1 MRFNNELKVG
11 IAIIA
16 AAVIFILGVRFF
28 ADLPLF
34 RGTYPL
40 QTEMADAS
48 GLVKGAG
55 VEVRGVRVGAVDKIG
70 LSARSKGVLIQF
82 HVDKDIVVPS
92 GSHTEIAGFSALG
105 QVRLE
110 IVPGSG
116 ATPVEPGSFIP
127 GKQSNAFGQLQAKAP
142 QLIERVDTLLIGA
155 NRFFDQAEPAINQI
169 QSAFNQAE
177 TSFDEVGTAA
187 NQVGV
192 NANQAVAQLNDLLRN
207 PSGDVRM
214 TLANLRAATQQANGI
229 LRSQQVR
236 IEGILTDLQR
246 VSTVAGNFAETN
258 QDSIGVAVNNLNAT
272 LRRLNRN
279 LASLEST
286 STSLDSIMAH
296 IDRGDGTVG
305 LLINDPLLYQN
316 MLSLTQNLNALVQDV
331 QKNPNRYLKNLSLVD
346 IF

>member
-1 MRFNNELKVG
+1 MRFSNELKVG

-48 GLVKGAG
+48 GLTKGAA
-55 VEVRGVRVGAVDKIG
+55 VEVRGVRVGAVDKVD
-70 LSARSKGVLIQF
+70 LSQQSNGVLIQF
-82 HVDKDIVVPS
+82 HIDNGIVVPT

-116 ATPVEPGSFIP
+116 ETPVEPGGFIP
-127 GKQSNAFGQLQAKAP
+127 SQQSNALGELQEKAP
-142 QLIERVDTLLIGA
+142 ELLERVDTLLIGA
-155 NRFFDQAEPAINQI
+155 NRFFDQAEPAINQV

-177 TSFDEVGTAA
+177 TSFEQIGNAA
-187 NQVGV
+187 NQVGG
-192 NANQAVAQLNDLLRN
+192 NANQTVAILNDLLRN
-207 PSGDVRM
+207 PNGDIRM
-214 TLANLRAATQQANGI
+214 TLANLRTATEQANGI
-229 LRSQQVR
+229 LHSQQAR

-246 VSTVAGNFAETN
+246 FSTVAGNFAETN

-286 STSLDSIMAH
+286 STSLDSIMAR
-296 IDRGDGTVG
+296 IDRGEGTAG
-305 LLINDPLLYQN
+305 LLINDPRLYQN
-316 MLSLTQNLNALVQDV
+316 MVSLTENLNALVLDV
-331 QKNPNRYLKNLSLVD
+331 QKNPKRYLKNLSLVD
-346 IF
+346 VF